1 VQPSVID
8 NVHFTCHT
16 VVGSCGQGYLQP
28 YSVGTFKLLFSVVN
42 LWRDG
47 VGVGVPLA
55 TGGPFE
61 CGQQRSTLLVALRAG
76 DGLALLPWVSSPAR
90 SVHDRWPF
98 APFSRR
104 FPENR
109 MLLKTC
115 VLMNFNLLNC
125 LPWLL
130 AATVTINW
138 QTRIPI
144 IW

>member
-1 VQPSVID
+1 M
-8 NVHFTCHT
+8 VHF
-16 VVGSCGQGYLQP
+16 LQP
-28 YSVGTFKLLFSVVN
+28 YSAGTFKRLYSVVN

-47 VGVGVPLA
+47 VGGGVPPI
-55 TGGPFE
+55 GGQFE
-61 CGQQRSTLLVALRAG
+61 CRQQRSAMLVALRAG

-109 MLLKTC
+109 MLLQTC
-115 VLMNFNLLNC
+115 LLMNFNLLTC

-138 QTRIPI
+138 QT
-144 IW
+144 